1 MIYSEIEINF
11 KGSIL
16 RKKKAVL
23 ENYISVILFTRWSQK
38 WNKWRRR
45 DQRLQVG
52 LQRGSDQHTGVLGR
66 WTGFLSS
73 VKWYLYNR
81 HVWEFKELF
90 TKKSSSYAPIF
101 RIQILKKYKV
111 SCVSKFYKKEEIEEY
126 SKHGRIIGKHSNDS
140 HKLTKCF
147 WSLIHILLRSIMFM
161 LLFVPGSL
169 LPTHSS
175 SWAFISITPK

>member
-52 LQRGSDQHTGVLGR
+52 LQRGSDQHAGVLGR
-66 WTGFLSS
+66 RTGFLSS

-101 RIQILKKYKV
+101 RIQILKNIRYHV
-111 SCVSKFYKKEEIEEY
+111 SQNFTRKK
-126 SKHGRIIGKHSNDS
+126 
-140 HKLTKCF
+140 KLKNTQNMVE
-147 WSLIHILLRSIMFM
+147 LLANILMILTS
-161 LLFVPGSL
+161 
-169 LPTHSS
+169 
-175 SWAFISITPK
+175 